1 VPRFGSGPAATED
14 QVALI
19 ADRLNELTRQ
29 LERVRT
35 EAADR
40 DLAVEHLR
48 EAWRT
53 VEGRTRRHE
62 VGQDAIRE
70 MRTALTDV
78 SERFEQEA
86 ALRRDSTGAL
96 GKNLDRDRL
105 SIEDT
110 ATLLG
115 DLAFRVRA
123 LEERDAA
130 EHVERERL
138 VVGLG
143 DGRER
148 SDALDARLAD
158 LEGVAR
164 ADREAVRLLADG
176 ASGLAVQLPPLHEHL
191 ERLDVQ
197 LREFKREQRAASDA
211 LATLRVQRDREAE
224 LLDLLEQQRAL
235 RIRTEERIAAFDDTL
250 GRIEGWLREQ
260 AEEQRALASRLDAL
274 EARSAALLD
283 RVESQRLAVVE
294 HFRLAA
300 AVDEEAARREID
312 EAERRRRASRA
323 VLVRLTEQSD
333 ALAHESPL

>member
-1 VPRFGSGPAATED
+1 MPRFGSGPAATED
-14 QVALI
+14 QLALVV
-19 ADRLNELTRQ
+19 DRLNELARQ
-29 LERVRT
+29 LERVRAD
-35 EAADR
+35 AADR

-48 EAWRT
+48 DAWRT

-62 VGQDAIRE
+62 TGQDAIRE

-105 SIEDT
+105 SIEDMG
-110 ATLLG
+110 TLL
-115 DLAFRVRA
+115 DELALRVRA
-123 LEERDAA
+123 VEEREAA

-138 VVGLG
+138 VTAVAQ
-143 DGRER
+143 GRER
-148 SDALDARLAD
+148 SETLEARLGD
-158 LEGVAR
+158 LESAVR
-164 ADREAVRLLADG
+164 ADREVVRLLADG
-176 ASGLAVQLPPLHEHL
+176 VAAQQAQLPSVQQHL
-191 ERLDVQ
+191 DLIDTQ
-197 LREFKREQRAASDA
+197 LREFKREQRATAEA

-235 RIRTEERIAAFDDTL
+235 RARTEERITAFDETL
-250 GRIEGWLREQ
+250 GQIEGLLREHE
-260 AEEQRALASRLDAL
+260 EEQRALGGRLTTL
-274 EARSAALLD
+274 EARGAALLE

-300 AVDEEAARREID
+300 AVDEDAARREID

-333 ALAHESPL
+333 ALAQETPL